1 MSADDSRR
9 ASATASL
16 RIQDFAVRAS
26 GSDGVRLDERYR
38 IVGLL
43 GTGATS
49 EVFLA
54 EDESNGAPVVVKCL
68 ARSAARDAQVRERFV
83 CGARAAMAVQHRSV
97 ARVFSVEEPPARLP
111 YVVMEALLGE
121 SLADYL
127 DRVGALEEP
136 EALALSRE
144 VAAALTAAHAVGIV
158 HRDMKP
164 GNLFLLRQPADAKVK
179 LIDFGFA
186 KDTRDPDAGPSSTN
200 VVIGTAQYMAPEQI
214 LTDPVD
220 VRTDVYGFGAVM
232 FRLLTGHLPFDL
244 DVGVDLFSHQ
254 VFSPIPP
261 PSWLVESLDA
271 DLEQVV
277 LRCVRKHPDNR
288 YPTMQAVLD
297 DLDRIANAEDIQP
310 LPLLRD
316 PDVYNPRNVT
326 GRAAAETLAAR
337 FGAEPPPPATTRFS
351 PESLSWRRGT

>member
-1 MSADDSRR
+1 MSADDSSGH
-9 ASATASL
+9 SATTPLWL
-16 RIQDFAVRAS
+16 RDFPTRES
-26 GSDGVRLDERYR
+26 GSDGVLLDGRYR
-38 IVGLL
+38 IIGLL

-54 EDESNGAPVVVKCL
+54 MDETTGAPVVVKCL
-68 ARSAARDAQVRERFV
+68 APSAARDVQVRERFV
-83 CGARAAMAVQHRSV
+83 FGARATMAVQHRNV
-97 ARVFSVEEPPARLP
+97 ARVFSVEEPPRRLP
-111 YVVMEALLGE
+111 YVVMEALVGE
-121 SLADYL
+121 SLSEHL
-127 DRVGALEEP
+127 ERVGAMGEP
-136 EALALSRE
+136 DALALSRE
-144 VAAALTAAHAVGIV
+144 IASALVAAHAAGII
-158 HRDMKP
+158 HRDVKP
-164 GNLFLLRQPADAKVK
+164 GNLFLLRQPAETKVK

-220 VRTDVYGFGAVM
+220 ARTDVYGFGAVM
-232 FRLLTGHLPFDL
+232 FRMLTGHLPFDL
-244 DVGVDLFSHQ
+244 EVGVDLFSHQ

-277 LRCVRKHPDNR
+277 LRCLRKHPENR
-288 YPTMQAVLD
+288 YPSMQAVLD
-297 DLDRIANAEDIQP
+297 DLDRIASAQEIQP

-316 PDVYNPRNVT
+316 PDVYNPKNVS

-337 FGAEPPPPATTRFS
+337 FGAEPPPPETTRFT
-351 PESLSWRRGT
+351 PESLRWRRGT